1 MQHNLFHPNTVE
13 QAKDMVVG
21 NCNGF
26 SMEKRWEIET
36 PLFAKAINNE
46 LKFYSSITS
55 ILDYGCGTGRL
66 AKEVLNQNPHC
77 EVVGVDAS
85 SEMLE
90 RSKEYVNSNNFST
103 YLPSDLS
110 EDKKF
115 DLVYCVYVLQHAPA
129 IELREI
135 LARIYHHL
143 KDAGVF
149 VYCSS
154 DYRMAIRFDGG
165 GFFDDRFLGVNLREE
180 IERFFEPVKDLF
192 TKEELSNNEVLN
204 KMIAGADNGL
214 AHPAIVYKKKKLIG
228 QYFNANNLV
237 NNISNINKELGKN
250 AGENI
255 AKVVIDSVKITK
267 KEYTKLVLVNRLAP
281 GDILVM
287 TNAIRDLHK
296 AYPGKYQVAVKS
308 ACNPIFDNN
317 PYISNFQY
325 DNTQADIC
333 VKMFSDNRIPE
344 KYKDI
349 GNDTL
354 CIDMQYPSIH
364 KSGVSGKH
372 FSEGHREYLE
382 DVLRVK
388 IPQTDIRPEIYLT
401 QSERDWI
408 NPVFAETGFK
418 GKYWVINAGSKNDFA
433 LKQYPFYQ
441 EVVDILKD
449 KIQFV
454 QIGEKSHNHIPI
466 RGALDMLGKT
476 NVRQLFRVIYKSQGV
491 LTCVSFPMHIAA
503 AFSKSAVVV
512 AGGREPVRWEMYPN
526 HQYLYVNG
534 VLTCAPYDG
543 CWKNT
548 IKDCLNN
555 ENGVPKCM
563 KMIKP
568 IDVAN
573 KILAHYEGGILQF

>member
-1 MQHNLFHPNTVE
+1 MLHNLFKPGTIE

-26 SMEKRWEIET
+26 SMQNRWEIET
-36 PLFAKAINNE
+36 PLFAKAINKPLE
-46 LKFYSSITS
+46 IYSSVTE
-55 ILDYGCGTGRL
+55 ILDYGCGVGRL

-77 EVVGVDAS
+77 TVTGVDAS
-85 SEMLE
+85 SDMLE
-90 RSKEYVNSNNFST
+90 KSKEYVNSNRYSISFPWELDEN
-103 YLPSDLS
+103 
-110 EDKKF
+110 KKF
-115 DLVYCVYVLQHAPA
+115 DLIYCVYVLQHVPS
-129 IELREI
+129 IEIREI
-135 LARIYHHL
+135 LARIFYHL
-143 KDAGVF
+143 KDEGKF

-154 DYRMAIRFDGG
+154 DYRMAIRFDDG

-180 IERFFEPVKDLF
+180 IERFFEPVRDLF
-192 TKEELSNNEVLN
+192 TREELGSNQVLN
-204 KMIAGADNGL
+204 KMVAGAEGGL
-214 AHPAIVYKKKKLIG
+214 PHPAILYRKKKLKG
-228 QYFNANNLV
+228 QYFNASNLNNV
-237 NNISNINKELGKN
+237 T
-250 AGENI
+250 
-255 AKVVIDSVKITK
+255 VKPIEKTNDLAEVQTNVFKTESTVK
-267 KEYTKLVLVNRLAP
+267 KEYKKLVLINRLAP

-296 AYPGKYQVAVKS
+296 AYPGKYQVVVKT
-308 ACNPIFDNN
+308 ACNEIFDNN
-317 PYISNFQY
+317 PYINNFQY
-325 DNTQADIC
+325 DNTSAEIG
-333 VKMFSDNRIPE
+333 VRLFSENRIPE
-344 KYKDI
+344 GYKDI

-364 KSGVSGKH
+364 KSGVSGRH

-382 DVLRVK
+382 EILNIK
-388 IPQTDIRPEIYLT
+388 IPQTDIRPELYLS
-401 QSERDWI
+401 QSEKEWI
-408 NPVFAETGFK
+408 NPVFAESGYK
-418 GKYWVINAGSKNDFA
+418 GKYWVINAGSKNDFT

-466 RGALDMLGKT
+466 NGVINMVGKT

-503 AFSKSAVVV
+503 AFTKPSVVV

-526 HQYLYVNG
+526 QQYLYVNG
-534 VLTCAPYDG
+534 LLTCAPYDG

-548 IKDCLNN
+548 IKDCLNVD
-555 ENGVPKCM
+555 NGIPKCM